1 MESSDLISYSVRV
14 KKEPSDVSPSKNICE
29 IIDEKPDL
37 QNLPFPPKNSTHIL
51 QKCDKSR
58 ESELDDELEIVV
70 KCEDIKD
77 QSFKTVKKP
86 VTTKRVAEEKKK
98 SVYNCEVAYGLV

>member
-37 QNLPFPPKNSTHIL
+37 QNLPFPPKNSQTHIL

-70 KCEDIKD
+70 KCEDVKPCID
-77 QSFKTVKKP
+77 LFRVKKINDDFP
-86 VTTKRVAEEKKK
+86 NHLKNVKDSNDK
-98 SVYNCEVAYGLV
+98 NLN